1 MYNTNAVIDTFP
13 INYRDV
19 GPNEK
24 LAKYFLEACAT
35 NPHSTATI
43 TGTHRLSYQ
52 QLQKVAVQIQSILKD
67 AGVKQS
73 QVVAI
78 CIPRS
83 AALVAAVLGCVLH
96 GAVFLLVDPS
106 FPAQRMKVQFE
117 ISRPCALLYS
127 TQDHLKI
134 EPILRTCL
142 APIYGIGVEM
152 EKDCIS
158 FPRTL
163 HCSQNA
169 VENFTCDRDVIFLI
183 FTSGSTGVPKAAC
196 ASASVTLNRFEW
208 MWNEFPFQCNDVVCF
223 KTSVNFV
230 DCIWELLGTVL
241 KGACLAIPLE
251 EEAKDPRLLVEFM
264 KKWKVTRVMFVPS
277 YLRHVLEFT
286 AASESLQFLTHCL
299 SSGEPVTLSLAAM
312 FFKAAPSC
320 RFLNLYGTS
329 EIWDVTYFEVTSQY
343 LEKTS
348 SSSVPIGKPI
358 PNVDVQVID
367 PNTGEVISPNSSKEG
382 ELVTFDTC
390 AAHLYLN
397 SNDKSLAH
405 PDSKR
410 IFNTHDLVYYNSVG
424 DLMYIGRRDHQVK
437 VRGVRVNPSEIE
449 AVIEKNSIVERAV
462 VVADESHMNLIGFIQ
477 ICENHR
483 SSVESDSMIE
493 YSGAYF
499 FANSSCSKA
508 IATELLLQLPQYLVP
523 SLYVFTY
530 RFPTLPSGKV
540 SRKELPPVSEIRRL
554 LSESVNE
561 TKPLSKTEE
570 QLCSVIKS
578 ILQLD
583 NVPLSVTFF
592 ALGGNSLS
600 AVELASGIMETL
612 HCSIPVSTIITSP
625 TIQALAFA
633 IDSEV
638 AKHFMISACSDDNL
652 DASIIDATGPLTFG
666 QKGTLLT
673 EAIANC
679 DIYEIGV
686 AAKCLQLINTSHL
699 WKSIHNLAMNHE
711 SLRTLFPCTPYGKP
725 FQKILNADSAEC
737 LSAIQ
742 LACSVV
748 DCSKECPLRFINGQ
762 ISLPELHFNLTEGPL
777 WKFTLFTNVIIPG
790 ENEPCSI
797 FAFQAHHIITDGW
810 SMQQLLTDLEDTY
823 MKYTTGIINEV
834 KHQNPSKPYY
844 AIQQAKQQHSMV
856 YDKQLNF
863 WKAKV
868 QGATLPLFLH
878 PKCIPSYTKNH
889 DSFTIHRIFRTPLS
903 EISSFCQANSITEFT
918 LALTGLLVAIYALN
932 GLQDIVAIIPNA
944 SRNPENMK
952 ISGLFDNCL
961 PLRTEFGST
970 VNLHLLLQTVK
981 EGVINMIENQIP
993 ALLLESECFKKGI
1006 ILPNH
1011 PFFSGLFEQLLF
1023 VCDYKYSAAFSNS
1036 VLFQNIP
1043 IVHPSTD
1050 YVMELYVTVTMDN
1063 FDVQAVYS
1071 DQLYDASTVQVLLS
1085 TWESTIE
1092 TMVKHVY
1099 LYVPLKLLCQDLYV
1113 SSCTIKHDKQILA
1126 AYCDNHQQSVIKPF
1140 DTNENGGALSLNCNE
1155 QITQQQLSTILQ
1167 NLNAVSMGSHPIVN
1181 TNLSF
1186 SVFVIALMT
1195 ATAKL
1200 NGEFSFLPSLTKV
1213 VEIVEGCAND
1223 TSIVVMDIRDQ
1234 EHLLKSFPQ
1243 ANQSSIRFV
1252 SVQSLQSPISTH
1264 GAPLSQRATFGNTME
1279 VCNNERNVKSRW
1291 LSDVKI
1297 CSYLVTEHF
1306 SAVCRAAVLTSP
1318 QYTMLP
1324 LAVGLLLHG
1333 VSVDVFTIEYLD
1345 SFIQSV
1351 SKSGADLLVIPE
1363 ITVPLILPKIVEHK
1377 LSIKHLWI
1385 QGLPLGLAYISN
1397 WMAASQHMQVIVTHS
1412 LMHERHLITHHLN
1425 LKDIPSIEDGSIP
1438 CIPIGRMCQGLNGK
1452 VLHRDG
1458 REVYQGFV
1466 GNFATVNDSQV
1477 HRSTYLVR
1485 QLPKDGSFELV
1496 SVNAEAYYKGI
1507 DVTPALFILSTIPEV
1522 SWCGVSQGI
1531 DKESTA
1537 ILYSTPDVESS
1548 RHKIRET
1555 VLSYLSLS
1563 YLGIIYPLAINLPI
1577 TPDFTLDLGKL
1588 SFSGHNSL
1596 LGPPMFSGHDADK
1609 DVDKIVR
1616 SVSKAFGIDS
1626 ETVRQTS
1633 DFLVVGAMSTANILT
1648 LTVELNTEFNGGYI
1662 VSDVYQAVKDG
1673 RLIDL
1678 VRSRRQK

>member
-1 MYNTNAVIDTFP
+1 
-13 INYRDV
+13 
-19 GPNEK
+19 
-24 LAKYFLEACAT
+24 
-35 NPHSTATI
+35 
-43 TGTHRLSYQ
+43 
-52 QLQKVAVQIQSILKD
+52 
-67 AGVKQS
+67 
-73 QVVAI
+73 
-78 CIPRS
+78 
-83 AALVAAVLGCVLH
+83 
-96 GAVFLLVDPS
+96 
-106 FPAQRMKVQFE
+106 MKVQFE

-437 VRGVRVNPSEIE
+437 VSN
-449 AVIEKNSIVERAV
+449 
-462 VVADESHMNLIGFIQ
+462 
-477 ICENHR
+477 
-483 SSVESDSMIE
+483 
-493 YSGAYF
+493 
-499 FANSSCSKA
+499 
-508 IATELLLQLPQYLVP
+508 T
-523 SLYVFTY
+523 SL
-530 RFPTLPSGKV
+530 
-540 SRKELPPVSEIRRL
+540 RK
-554 LSESVNE
+554 
-561 TKPLSKTEE
+561 
-570 QLCSVIKS
+570 
-578 ILQLD
+578 
-583 NVPLSVTFF
+583 
-592 ALGGNSLS
+592 GGNSLS

-666 QKGTLLT
+666 
-673 EAIANC
+673 
-679 DIYEIGV
+679 
-686 AAKCLQLINTSHL
+686 
-699 WKSIHNLAMNHE
+699 
-711 SLRTLFPCTPYGKP
+711 
-725 FQKILNADSAEC
+725 
-737 LSAIQ
+737 
-742 LACSVV
+742 
-748 DCSKECPLRFINGQ
+748 
-762 ISLPELHFNLTEGPL
+762 
-777 WKFTLFTNVIIPG
+777 
-790 ENEPCSI
+790 
-797 FAFQAHHIITDGW
+797 
-810 SMQQLLTDLEDTY
+810 
-823 MKYTTGIINEV
+823 
-834 KHQNPSKPYY
+834 
-844 AIQQAKQQHSMV
+844 
-856 YDKQLNF
+856 
-863 WKAKV
+863 
-868 QGATLPLFLH
+868 
-878 PKCIPSYTKNH
+878 
-889 DSFTIHRIFRTPLS
+889 
-903 EISSFCQANSITEFT
+903 
-918 LALTGLLVAIYALN
+918 LLVAIYALN

-981 EGVINMIENQIP
+981 E
-993 ALLLESECFKKGI
+993 
-1006 ILPNH
+1006 
-1011 PFFSGLFEQLLF
+1011 
-1023 VCDYKYSAAFSNS
+1023 
-1036 VLFQNIP
+1036 
-1043 IVHPSTD
+1043 
-1050 YVMELYVTVTMDN
+1050 
-1063 FDVQAVYS
+1063 
-1071 DQLYDASTVQVLLS
+1071 
-1085 TWESTIE
+1085 
-1092 TMVKHVY
+1092 
-1099 LYVPLKLLCQDLYV
+1099 
-1113 SSCTIKHDKQILA
+1113 
-1126 AYCDNHQQSVIKPF
+1126 
-1140 DTNENGGALSLNCNE
+1140 
-1155 QITQQQLSTILQ
+1155 
-1167 NLNAVSMGSHPIVN
+1167 
-1181 TNLSF
+1181 
-1186 SVFVIALMT
+1186 VFVIALMT

-1243 ANQSSIRFV
+1243 ANQS
-1252 SVQSLQSPISTH
+1252 T
-1264 GAPLSQRATFGNTME
+1264 
-1279 VCNNERNVKSRW
+1279 
-1291 LSDVKI
+1291 
-1297 CSYLVTEHF
+1297 
-1306 SAVCRAAVLTSP
+1306 
-1318 QYTMLP
+1318 
-1324 LAVGLLLHG
+1324 VGLLLHG

-1477 HRSTYLVR
+1477 HHSTYLVR
-1485 QLPKDGSFELV
+1485 QLPKDGTFELV
-1496 SVNAEAYYKGI
+1496 SVNAEAYYKAI